1 MKALI
6 EKIKENPGIRN
17 IIIFLGVL
25 GPGIITGSVDNDAGG
40 ITTYSVA
47 GALYG
52 YKILWTLLPSFIIL
66 VFVQEMNARMGIVTG
81 KGLADL
87 IRENFGVKITFYLFL
102 SLIVAD
108 IGNTATEFAG
118 VAGSLGVF
126 GVSKYLSVPLAAIA
140 VWVLVV
146 RGNYR
151 ITERVFLIFSFCLLS
166 YVVSAVLAKPDW
178 AAIGKGFIM
187 PEIQAN
193 KSYLAMV
200 LGIVGTTVAPWMQFY
215 MQSAVIEKRIK
226 IEEYKFARLDVIIGC
241 VATVVVA
248 FFIMVACAATLNTNG
263 IVINEAKDAA
273 VALRPFAGQFASHV
287 FAFGLFVASIF
298 SAAILPLACAFY
310 VSEAFGF
317 EAGINKKINEA
328 PQFYALFTSIM
339 TIAVV
344 IILIPNAP
352 LIPITIWS
360 QVINAI
366 ALPAVLISMIFIVN
380 NKKIMGVHINNKF
393 QNTVA
398 WFAVA
403 VIIAFT
409 VMLIFPQIIKILKG
423 LL

>member
-102 SLIVAD
+102 SLIIAD

-226 IEEYKFARLDVIIGC
+226 IEEYRFARLDVIIGC

-248 FFIMVACAATLNTNG
+248 FFIMVACAATLHTNG

-339 TIAVV
+339 AISVV

-393 QNTVA
+393 QNAVA
-398 WFAVA
+398 WLTVV
-403 VIIAFT
+403 VIITFT
-409 VMLIFPQIIKILKG
+409 VMLIFPQIIKILK
-423 LL
+423 L